1 LLKQSDEA
9 IKHLNINISLFKS
22 LIAGNVELIGS
33 DSSIQCILLKSNKKA
48 REMAAKLQNKGL
60 DVRAILSPTVPQGL
74 ERIRICLH
82 TYNTADEISL
92 LANTI
97 NQYHNG

>member
-1 LLKQSDEA
+1 ME
-9 IKHLNINISLFKS
+9 
-22 LIAGNVELIGS
+22 LIAS
-33 DSSIQCILLKSNKKA
+33 DSSIQCILLKSNEKA
-48 REMAAKLQNKGL
+48 RGMAAKLQNKGL
-60 DVRAILSPTVPQGL
+60 DVRAILSPTVQQGL

-82 TYNTADEISL
+82 AYNTAEEIKL